1 LNKFLLTLFAFGFG
15 FTAKAEFKVP
25 TLQGPV
31 MDMAGYISAEDQQD
45 LSRLL
50 YDYNKIGRAQIQ
62 VLVIPDLQ
70 GEEIETASIKITD
83 AWKLGDKKKD
93 NGILFLISA
102 AERKM
107 RIEVGQGLEGTLPD
121 VTAKRII
128 SDEVIPFFKARR
140 TSDGIR
146 AGVYGIISAVDKDY
160 AEANNLQTHQ
170 QVQEDRGG
178 REGGG
183 HPALTFIIF
192 IVILI
197 FLIGGGRGGT
207 GLLIG
212 AALGGMGGRGGDSG
226 GGGGWSGGGGG
237 FSGGGASGSW

>member
-1 LNKFLLTLFAFGFG
+1 
-15 FTAKAEFKVP
+15 
-25 TLQGPV
+25 
-31 MDMAGYISAEDQQD
+31 MDMAGYISREDQQD

-70 GEEIETASIKITD
+70 GEEIETASIRITD

-121 VTAKRII
+121 ITAKRII

-146 AGVYGIISAVDKDY
+146 AGVYAIISAVDKDY
-160 AEANNLQTHQ
+160 AEANNLQTQ
-170 QVQEDRGG
+170 QVQEDHGG
-178 REGGG
+178 REGRG

-207 GLLIG
+207 GFLIG
-212 AALGGMGGRGGDSG
+212 AALGGMGGGRGGSG

>member
-1 LNKFLLTLFAFGFG
+1 MGSCLLGFG
-15 FTAKAEFKVP
+15 QDAHAEFKVP

-31 MDMAGYISAEDQQD
+31 MDMAGYISREDQQD

-62 VLVIPDLQ
+62 VLVLPDLQ
-70 GEEIETASIKITD
+70 GEEIESASIKITD
-83 AWKLGDKKKD
+83 KWKLGEKKKD

-121 VTAKRII
+121 ITAKRII
-128 SDEVIPFFKARR
+128 SDEVIPYFKAHR
-140 TSDGIR
+140 TSDGVR
-146 AGVYGIISAVDKDY
+146 AGVYGIIQAVDKDY
-160 AEANNLQTHQ
+160 AEANGLSTGHEARE
-170 QVQEDRGG
+170 EDG
-178 REGGG
+178 RERSD
-183 HPALTFIIF
+183 HPGLTFIIF
-192 IVILI
+192 ILLLI
-197 FLIGGGRGGT
+197 FLIGGGRGGR
-207 GLLIG
+207 GFLLG
-212 AALGGMGGRGGDSG
+212 MMLGGMGRGGGGGWGDGGSG